1 MIAPTV
7 RETMALKA
15 TLLPRLMS
23 DSRQV
28 TTKEMQT
35 AFRGMS
41 QPGRTLLKRQ
51 TLSGGVVSFHRSK
64 LN

>member
-51 TLSGGVVSFHRSK
+51 TPSDSVVSIDRSK
-64 LN
+64 PS